1 MGDWEKG
8 DLEKGAW
15 ESEKLSKA
23 LLRKQQ
29 YPNEVM
35 P

>member
-15 ESEKLSKA
+15 ESEKLFKA

-29 YPNEVM
+29 YPN
-35 P
+35 